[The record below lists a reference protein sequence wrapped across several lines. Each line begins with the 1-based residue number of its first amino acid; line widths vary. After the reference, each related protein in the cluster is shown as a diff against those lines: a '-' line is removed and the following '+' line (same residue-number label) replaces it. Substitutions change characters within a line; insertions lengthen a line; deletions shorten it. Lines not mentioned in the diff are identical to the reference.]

1 MLLPSRPRYTGD
13 LMDTTAPEPRR
24 QAALLVAY
32 DWPYDEP
39 FLALLAR
46 QLESHGTRLEAVS
59 PHTLEQALE
68 RARRGELAAHAYLD
82 RASDT
87 SPEFAPLDEWAE
99 RHVPL
104 HINPG
109 EHRRRVWYKT
119 NLHWAFI
126 EAGIHTPYTIAIP
139 SLHRQPDLTAPHDF
153 AALGRPFSIKPDLG
167 GGGWGVI
174 TTAQSWDDVAS
185 ARRHMPGED
194 LILQEFVE
202 PDRLAG
208 RRAWFRVFYAC
219 GQIFPCWW
227 DDRTRLFGPPVSD
240 GERRALGLDPLWEIA
255 ATAARI
261 AGISLFST
269 EIARV
274 PDGRFIVV
282 DYVNDPVDL
291 RFLPHAREG
300 MPAEVAVALA
310 EAIAGWAAGPAGR
323 AA

>member
-1 MLLPSRPRYTGD
+1 MDPLRSDLREQASLL
-13 LMDTTAPEPRR
+13 L
-24 QAALLVAY
+24 AY

-39 FLALLAR
+39 FIALLAAR
-46 QLESHGTRLEAVS
+46 LESQGARLITVS
-59 PHTLEQALE
+59 PHNLDAALG
-68 RARRGELAAHAYLD
+68 RARRGELQASVYLD

-99 RHVPL
+99 QHIRV

-109 EHRRRVWYKT
+109 DHRRRVWYKT

-126 EAGIHTPYTIAIP
+126 AAGIHTPYTIAIP
-139 SLHRQPDLTAPHDF
+139 SLHRQPDLTPPHDL

-174 TTAQSWDDVAS
+174 TTAQGWDDVAS

-202 PDRLAG
+202 PDQLGG
-208 RRAWFRVFYAC
+208 RRAWFRVLYAC
-219 GQIFPCWW
+219 GEIFPCWW

-240 GERRALGLDPLWEIA
+240 EERRRLGLDPLWQIA
-255 ATAARI
+255 ASAARI
-261 AGISLFST
+261 AGIGLFST
-269 EIARV
+269 EIALV
-274 PDGRFIVV
+274 ADGRFVVV

-291 RFLPHAREG
+291 RFLPYAREG
-300 MPAEVAVALA
+300 MPAEVALAVAD
-310 EAIAGWAAGPAGR
+310 AIARWVAALPTPA
-323 AA
+323 A